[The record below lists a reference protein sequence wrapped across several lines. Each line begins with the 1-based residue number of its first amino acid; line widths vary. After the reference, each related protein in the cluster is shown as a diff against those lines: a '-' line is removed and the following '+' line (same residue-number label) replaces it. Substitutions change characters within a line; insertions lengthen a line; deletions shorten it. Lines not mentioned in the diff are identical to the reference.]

1 MFPEL
6 SLVLFENLSKMKLL
20 SDLLD
25 YFFSS
30 AASTAQCS
38 LQSTISIAG
47 LCQQTLQLEG
57 RLQYSLFSVCPD
69 WCYCFICLRNLFHNQ
84 TKQGKHNIG
93 IRKLSSLRARF
104 PKESIW
110 LLLISFL
117 SCPGVVCLLLCLGF
131 LSHAKSMVRELWLT
145 VLPLGKYLSQKCCV
159 TVSSLTRKIS
169 MENSNDTGS

>member
-6 SLVLFENLSKMKLL
+6 SLVLFENVSKMKLL

-57 RLQYSLFSVCPD
+57 CLQYSLFSVCPD
-69 WCYCFICLRNLFHNQ
+69 
-84 TKQGKHNIG
+84 
-93 IRKLSSLRARF
+93 
-104 PKESIW
+104 
-110 LLLISFL
+110 
-117 SCPGVVCLLLCLGF
+117 
-131 LSHAKSMVRELWLT
+131 
-145 VLPLGKYLSQKCCV
+145 
-159 TVSSLTRKIS
+159 
-169 MENSNDTGS
+169 